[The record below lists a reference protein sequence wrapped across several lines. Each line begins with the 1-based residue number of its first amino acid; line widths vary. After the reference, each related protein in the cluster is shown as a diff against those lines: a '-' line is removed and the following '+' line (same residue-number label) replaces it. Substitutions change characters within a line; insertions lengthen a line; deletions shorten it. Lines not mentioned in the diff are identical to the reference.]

1 MSGPA
6 EEIEASEV
14 KEAIAKLKNDKASGP
29 SGVVS
34 EMLKAAGESGMQW
47 MMSIFNGVIR

>member
-6 EEIEASEV
+6 EEIKCNEV
-14 KEAIAKLKNDKASGP
+14 KEVTASQSTAKASGP

-34 EMLKAAGESGMQW
+34 KMVKAAGEPGVQW
-47 MMSIFNGVIR
+47 H